1 MPFHHHSFQP
11 ILKSNLNSS
20 EHTFYNLSNEITYFP
35 INPLLSPL
43 CLYQP
48 LFYTFLVHYSYGCNI
63 PAHDDELWG
72 PSPERYSRK
81 KGENSSLLRDSF
93 SCHILLCSPTA
104 TNTISLNNL
113 VFVGKNVPG
122 SAPFIFAY
130 QLDVCDEKNNSLCV
144 LEEKKL
150 GRVSVYL
157 YFLWTLK
164 WAELSDWKFS
174 ANYQH
179 MGLDLW
185 PLSLHQGNKTWYL
198 SGALFAI
205 NHRLSGRW
213 TGPMLSQTHRGTFQ
227 RARSWIHL
235 HSRCILSTDLTG
247 SLPRL
252 PCYNVLLIKTIRK
265 RQIFAIPCC
274 PSYLHKAAWQLALPR
289 WSAHFSAAGC
299 RCSSQLH
306 RRWWAWAASCWCCR
320 GRCLTSAADDYC
332 SGISSWHFGCGMSL
346 STGKSAPS

>member
-11 ILKSNLNSS
+11 VLKSNLNSS

-63 PAHDDELWG
+63 RTHDDELWG
-72 PSPERYSRK
+72 PSPKRYSRK

-122 SAPFIFAY
+122 SALFIFAY

-150 GRVSVYL
+150 GRVSVYR

-164 WAELSDWKFS
+164 WTELSNWKFS

-179 MGLDLW
+179 TGLDLW
-185 PLSLHQGNKTWYL
+185 PLWLHKGNKT
-198 SGALFAI
+198 
-205 NHRLSGRW
+205 
-213 TGPMLSQTHRGTFQ
+213 
-227 RARSWIHL
+227 
-235 HSRCILSTDLTG
+235 
-247 SLPRL
+247 
-252 PCYNVLLIKTIRK
+252 
-265 RQIFAIPCC
+265 
-274 PSYLHKAAWQLALPR
+274 
-289 WSAHFSAAGC
+289 
-299 RCSSQLH
+299 
-306 RRWWAWAASCWCCR
+306 
-320 GRCLTSAADDYC
+320 
-332 SGISSWHFGCGMSL
+332 
-346 STGKSAPS
+346 